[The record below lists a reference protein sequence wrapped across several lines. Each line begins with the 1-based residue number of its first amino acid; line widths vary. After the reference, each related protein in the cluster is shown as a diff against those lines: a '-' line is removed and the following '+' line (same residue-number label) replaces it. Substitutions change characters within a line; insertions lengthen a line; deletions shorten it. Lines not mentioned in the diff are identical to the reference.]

1 VPDSYFD
8 PVATA
13 WSRGAG
19 IVLLVAAAGLTAVL
33 GYAAVGLA
41 FDEATRRGFT
51 SSSLIYGLIL
61 LALCGICWQ
70 AGFRLAFA
78 RPGRNGSLFSRP
90 AWFAIGTALLVVAV
104 LMAYAIVSARR
115 LGGLDVWVIVTLGAL
130 GVWCLVLAFRPRAR

>member
-19 IVLLVAAAGLTAVL
+19 IVLLVTAVGLTAML
-33 GYAAVGLA
+33 GYSIFEFVL
-41 FDEATRRGFT
+41 DEAPRRRFT
-51 SSSLIYGLIL
+51 SSSLIFGLIL
-61 LALCGICWQ
+61 VVFCGICWQ
-70 AGFRLAFA
+70 AGFRLAFN

-90 AWFAIGTALLVVAV
+90 AWFAIGTGLIVVTA

-115 LGGLDVWVIVTLGAL
+115 LTGLDYWVIVTLGAL
-130 GVWCLVLAFRPRAR
+130 GVWCFVLAFRRRAR